1 MKKIGFQLI
10 AVIAMAVAFVA
21 CGPNPALVEAKA
33 AVAAADSTVKVAA
46 TLEEVSAAVSAADAA
61 VAAATEKLNET
72 ELAELTGLQ
81 AALTTAADSVNG
93 VINAKLQA
101 EAEAAAIAAAEAAA
115 AEEEAAKATKGKK

>member
-33 AVAAADSTVKVAA
+33 ALAAADSTVKVAA

-61 VAAATEKLNET
+61 VSAAKENLNET
-72 ELAELTGLQ
+72 ELAELTALQ
-81 AALTTAADSVNG
+81 ATLTTAADSVNG

-101 EAEAAAIAAAEAAA
+101 EAEAAAAAAAAAAEAEAAA
-115 AEEEAAKATKGKK
+115 AKTSKGKK